1 MNWNFLKSKAFW
13 GKQQME
19 ENKML
24 TKKTTFEDIKNAL
37 WAGANTFRDNIDAS
51 NYKDYVLSM
60 LFVKYLSDTFEES
73 VENLKKDYEGIRLE
87 RQIANL
93 PFVLKE
99 EYTFDY
105 LLKNKY
111 AVDIGSKISEALT
124 GIESSNAILSGI
136 FRGIDFNSENN
147 LGKKEQKNPL
157 LRTLLEDFADLDLR
171 PSHIETKDNEVP
183 ADVVGDAY
191 EYMIGEFAT
200 MAGKKAGSFF
210 TPQQVSEIMAQIVS
224 PQEKDRVYD
233 PTCGSGS
240 LLIRAAKKGGLD
252 KVSIYG
258 QEVNNS
264 AISMARMNMFIHD
277 IKDAHIAWGD
287 TLANPQHLDSDGNLM
302 KFDCIVANMPFS
314 KDKWAEGFNPGGEVS
329 VDEDE
334 SNTKSTKKGK
344 KKEFK
349 MEPSLDRHH
358 RFDLGIPPASKGDWA
373 FLLHMIA
380 SMSGN
385 GRVAAVAPHGVL
397 FRGASEGR
405 IRQAVIEKNL
415 IDAVIGLPENLFYG
429 TSIPACIVV
438 FKKGRTTTD
447 VLFVDASKDFKKEKA
462 KNKLRDGSNGEPN
475 DIKKIVDTYKAFVNG
490 EETAEQEK
498 YSHVATLSEIQEN
511 EYNLNIPRYVDTFEE
526 EELIDL
532 ESVNKEIADIKTQI
546 ASLEKEME
554 QYMKELGL

>member
-1 MNWNFLKSKAFW
+1 MAI
-13 GKQQME
+13 
-19 ENKML
+19 
-24 TKKTTFEDIKNAL
+24 KKTTFEDIKNAL

-60 LFVKYLSDTFEES
+60 LFVKYLSDTFDES

-99 EYTFDY
+99 EYTFNY

-157 LRTLLEDFADLDLR
+157 LRTLLDDFADLDLR

-210 TPQQVSEIMAQIVS
+210 TPQQVSEVMAQIIA

-302 KFDCIVANMPFS
+302 KFECIVANMPFS

-334 SNTKSTKKGK
+334 TPVKANKKGK

-349 MEPSLDRHH
+349 MEPSLDRFH
-358 RFDLGIPPASKGDWA
+358 RFDMGIPPASKGDWA
-373 FLLHMIA
+373 FLLHMIH

-415 IDAVIGLPENLFYG
+415 IDAIIGLPENLFYG

-438 FKKGRTTTD
+438 FKRGRTTTD
-447 VLFVDASKDFKKEKA
+447 VLFIDASKEFKKEKA
-462 KNKLRDGSNGEPN
+462 KNKLRDGTNGEPN
-475 DIKKIVDTYKAFVNG
+475 DIKRIVDTYRAFVNG
-490 EETAEQEK
+490 ENAEQEK
-498 YSHVATLSEIQEN
+498 YSHVASLSEIEEN

-532 ESVNKEIADIKTQI
+532 ESVNKEIADIKGQI
-546 ASLEKEME
+546 AALEKEME
-554 QYMKELGL
+554 QCMKELGL

>member
-1 MNWNFLKSKAFW
+1 MAI
-13 GKQQME
+13 
-19 ENKML
+19 
-24 TKKTTFEDIKNAL
+24 KKTTFEDIKNAL

-60 LFVKYLSDTFEES
+60 LFVKYLSDTFDES

-99 EYTFDY
+99 EYTFNY

-157 LRTLLEDFADLDLR
+157 LRTLLDDFADLDLR

-210 TPQQVSEIMAQIVS
+210 TPQQVSEVMAQIVA

-302 KFDCIVANMPFS
+302 KFECIVANMPFS
-314 KDKWAEGFNPGGEVS
+314 KGKWAEGFNPGGEVS

-334 SNTKSTKKGK
+334 TPVKANKKGK

-349 MEPSLDRHH
+349 MEPSLDRFH
-358 RFDLGIPPASKGDWA
+358 RFDMGAPPASKGDWA
-373 FLLHMIA
+373 FLLHMIH

-415 IDAVIGLPENLFYG
+415 IDAIIGLPENLFYG

-438 FKKGRTTTD
+438 FKRGRTTTD
-447 VLFVDASKDFKKEKA
+447 VLFIDASKEFKKEKA
-462 KNKLRDGSNGEPN
+462 KNKLRDGTNGEPN
-475 DIKKIVDTYKAFVNG
+475 DIKRIVDTYRAFVNG
-490 EETAEQEK
+490 ENAEQEK
-498 YSHVATLSEIQEN
+498 YSHVASLSEIEEN

-532 ESVNKEIADIKTQI
+532 ESVNKEIADIKGQI
-546 ASLEKEME
+546 AALEKEME
-554 QYMKELGL
+554 QCMKELGL

>member
-1 MNWNFLKSKAFW
+1 
-13 GKQQME
+13 ME
-19 ENKML
+19 ESKMS

-73 VENLKKDYEGIRLE
+73 VENLKKEYEGLRLE
-87 RQIANL
+87 RQISNL

-99 EYTFDY
+99 EYTFNY
-105 LLKNKY
+105 LLKNKFS
-111 AVDIGSKISEALT
+111 VDIGSKISEALT
-124 GIESSNAILSGI
+124 GIESTNAILSGI
-136 FRGIDFNSENN
+136 FRGIDLNSEAN

-210 TPQQVSEIMAQIVS
+210 TPQQVSEVMAQIVS
-224 PQEKDRVYD
+224 PQEKDRIYD

-314 KDKWAEGFNPGGEVS
+314 KNKWAEGFNPGGEVS
-329 VDEDE
+329 IDEDE

-358 RFDLGIPPASKGDWA
+358 RFDLGVPPASKGDWA

-385 GRVAAVAPHGVL
+385 GRIAAVAPHGVL

-438 FKKGRTTTD
+438 FKKGRTTTN

-475 DIKKIVDTYKAFVNG
+475 DIKKIVDTYKAFINR

-498 YSHVATLSEIQEN
+498 YSHVATLNEIQEN

-532 ESVNKEIADIKTQI
+532 ESVNKEITDIKTQI
-546 ASLEKEME
+546 SSLEKEME
-554 QYMKELGL
+554 QCMKELGL

>member
-1 MNWNFLKSKAFW
+1 MS
-13 GKQQME
+13 
-19 ENKML
+19 

-73 VENLKKDYEGIRLE
+73 VENLKKEYEGLRLE
-87 RQIANL
+87 RQISNL

-99 EYTFDY
+99 EYTFNY
-105 LLKNKY
+105 LLKNKFS
-111 AVDIGSKISEALT
+111 VDIGSKISEALT
-124 GIESSNAILSGI
+124 GIESTNAILSGI
-136 FRGIDFNSENN
+136 FRGIDLNSEAN

-210 TPQQVSEIMAQIVS
+210 TPQQVSEVMAQIVS
-224 PQEKDRVYD
+224 PQEKDRIYD

-314 KDKWAEGFNPGGEVS
+314 KNKWAEGFNPGGEVS
-329 VDEDE
+329 IDEDE

-358 RFDLGIPPASKGDWA
+358 RFDLGVPPASKGDWA

-385 GRVAAVAPHGVL
+385 GRIAAVAPHGVL

-438 FKKGRTTTD
+438 FKKGRTTTN
-447 VLFVDASKDFKKEKA
+447 VLFVDASKDFKKEKV

-475 DIKKIVDTYKAFVNG
+475 DIKKIVDTYKAFINR

-498 YSHVATLSEIQEN
+498 YSHVATLNEIQEN

-532 ESVNKEIADIKTQI
+532 ESVNKEITDIKTQI
-546 ASLEKEME
+546 SSLEKEME
-554 QYMKELGL
+554 QCMKELGL

>member
-1 MNWNFLKSKAFW
+1 MAI
-13 GKQQME
+13 
-19 ENKML
+19 
-24 TKKTTFEDIKNAL
+24 KKTTFEDIKNAL

-60 LFVKYLSDTFEES
+60 LFVKYLSDTFDES

-99 EYTFDY
+99 EYTFNY

-157 LRTLLEDFADLDLR
+157 LRTLLDDFADLDLR

-210 TPQQVSEIMAQIVS
+210 TPQQVSEVMAQIVA

-302 KFDCIVANMPFS
+302 KFECIVANMPFS

-334 SNTKSTKKGK
+334 TPVKANKKGK

-349 MEPSLDRHH
+349 MEPSLDRFH
-358 RFDLGIPPASKGDWA
+358 RFDMGVPPASKGDWA
-373 FLLHMIA
+373 FLLHMIH

-415 IDAVIGLPENLFYG
+415 IDAIIGLPENLFYG

-438 FKKGRTTTD
+438 FKRGRTTTD
-447 VLFVDASKDFKKEKA
+447 VLFIDASKGFKKEKA
-462 KNKLRDGSNGEPN
+462 KNKLRDGTNGEPN
-475 DIKKIVDTYKAFVNG
+475 DIKRIVDTYRAFVNG
-490 EETAEQEK
+490 ENAEQEK
-498 YSHVATLSEIQEN
+498 YSHVASLSEIEEN

-532 ESVNKEIADIKTQI
+532 ESVNKEIADIKGQI
-546 ASLEKEME
+546 AALEKEME
-554 QYMKELGL
+554 QCMKELGL

>member
-1 MNWNFLKSKAFW
+1 MAI
-13 GKQQME
+13 
-19 ENKML
+19 
-24 TKKTTFEDIKNAL
+24 KKTTFEDIKNAL

-60 LFVKYLSDTFEES
+60 LFVKYLSDTFDES

-99 EYTFDY
+99 EYTFNY

-157 LRTLLEDFADLDLR
+157 LRTLLDDFADLDLR

-210 TPQQVSEIMAQIVS
+210 TPQQVSEVMAQIVA

-302 KFDCIVANMPFS
+302 KFECIVANMPFS

-334 SNTKSTKKGK
+334 TQSKTNKKGK

-349 MEPSLDRHH
+349 MEPSLDRFH
-358 RFDLGIPPASKGDWA
+358 RFDMGVPPASKGDWA
-373 FLLHMIA
+373 FLLHMIH

-397 FRGASEGR
+397 FRGASEGK

-438 FKKGRTTTD
+438 FKRGRTTTD
-447 VLFVDASKDFKKEKA
+447 VLFVDASKGFKKEKA
-462 KNKLRDGSNGEPN
+462 KNKLRDGTNGEPN
-475 DIKKIVDTYKAFVNG
+475 DIRKIVDTYKAFTNG
-490 EETAEQEK
+490 ENAEQDK
-498 YSHVATLSEIQEN
+498 YSHVASRSEIEEN

-526 EELIDL
+526 EKLIDL
-532 ESVNKEIADIKTQI
+532 ESVNKEIADIKGQI
-546 ASLEKEME
+546 AALEKEME
-554 QYMKELGL
+554 QCMKELGL

>member
-1 MNWNFLKSKAFW
+1 
-13 GKQQME
+13 ME
-19 ENKML
+19 TNEVL
-24 TKKTTFEDIKNAL
+24 SKKTTFEDIKNAL

-99 EYTFDY
+99 EYTFGY

-157 LRTLLEDFADLDLR
+157 LRTLLDDFADLDLR

-210 TPQQVSEIMAQIVS
+210 TPQQVSEVMAQIVN

-329 VDEDE
+329 VDEEE
-334 SNTKSTKKGK
+334 SNKSTKKGK

-349 MEPSLDRHH
+349 MESSLDRHH
-358 RFDLGIPPASKGDWA
+358 RFDLGVPPASKGDWA

-405 IRQAVIEKNL
+405 IRQSIIDKNL

-438 FKKGRTTTD
+438 FKRGRTTTD
-447 VLFVDASKDFKKEKA
+447 ILFIDASKDFKKEKA

-490 EETAEQEK
+490 ENAEQEK

-526 EELIDL
+526 EEIIDL
-532 ESVNKEIADIKTQI
+532 ESVNKEIADIKIQI
-546 ASLEKEME
+546 ALLEKEME
-554 QYMKELGL
+554 QCMKELGL

>member
-1 MNWNFLKSKAFW
+1 MAI
-13 GKQQME
+13 
-19 ENKML
+19 
-24 TKKTTFEDIKNAL
+24 KKTTFEDIKNAL

-60 LFVKYLSDTFEES
+60 LFVKYLSDTFDES

-99 EYTFDY
+99 EYTFNY

-157 LRTLLEDFADLDLR
+157 LRTLLDDFANLDLR

-210 TPQQVSEIMAQIVS
+210 TPQQVSEVMAQIVA

-302 KFDCIVANMPFS
+302 KFECIVANMPFS

-334 SNTKSTKKGK
+334 TPVKANKKGK

-349 MEPSLDRHH
+349 MEPSLDRFH
-358 RFDLGIPPASKGDWA
+358 RFDMGVPPASKGDWA
-373 FLLHMIA
+373 FLLHMIH

-415 IDAVIGLPENLFYG
+415 IDAIIGLPENLFYG

-438 FKKGRTTTD
+438 FKRGRTTTD
-447 VLFVDASKDFKKEKA
+447 VLFIDASKEFKKEKA
-462 KNKLRDGSNGEPN
+462 KNKLRDGTNGEPN
-475 DIKKIVDTYKAFVNG
+475 DIKRIVDTYRAFVNG
-490 EETAEQEK
+490 ENAEQEK
-498 YSHVATLSEIQEN
+498 YSHVASLSEIEEN

-532 ESVNKEIADIKTQI
+532 ESVNKEISDIKGQI
-546 ASLEKEME
+546 AALEREME
-554 QYMKELGL
+554 QCMKELGL

>member
-210 TPQQVSEIMAQIVS
+210 TPQQVSEIMAQIVA

-462 KNKLRDGSNGEPN
+462 KNKLRDGSNGEAN

-498 YSHVATLSEIQEN
+498 YSHVATFSEIQEN

-554 QYMKELGL
+554 QCMKELGL

>member
-1 MNWNFLKSKAFW
+1 MS
-13 GKQQME
+13 
-19 ENKML
+19 

-99 EYTFDY
+99 EYTFNY

-124 GIESSNAILSGI
+124 GIENSNAILSGI
-136 FRGIDFNSENN
+136 FRGIDFNSESN

-157 LRTLLEDFADLDLR
+157 LRTLLDDFADLDLR
-171 PSHIETKDNEVP
+171 SSHIETKDNEVP

-210 TPQQVSEIMAQIVS
+210 TPQQVSEVMAQIVA

-302 KFDCIVANMPFS
+302 KFECIVANMPFS

-334 SNTKSTKKGK
+334 TENKANKKGK

-349 MEPSLDRHH
+349 MEPSLDRFH
-358 RFDLGIPPASKGDWA
+358 RFDMGVPPASKGDWA
-373 FLLHMIA
+373 FLLHMIH

-447 VLFVDASKDFKKEKA
+447 VLFVDASKEFKKEKA

-490 EETAEQEK
+490 QNAEQDK
-498 YSHVATLSEIQEN
+498 YSHVASLGEIQEN
-511 EYNLNIPRYVDTFEE
+511 EYNLNIPRYVDTFEV

-532 ESVNKEIADIKTQI
+532 ESVNKEIVDIKGQI
-546 ASLEKEME
+546 AALEKEME
-554 QYMKELGL
+554 QCMKELGL

>member
-1 MNWNFLKSKAFW
+1 MAV
-13 GKQQME
+13 
-19 ENKML
+19 
-24 TKKTTFEDIKNAL
+24 KKTTFEDIKNAL

-60 LFVKYLSDTFEES
+60 LFVKYLSDTFDES

-99 EYTFDY
+99 EYTFNY

-157 LRTLLEDFADLDLR
+157 LRTLLDDFADLDLR

-210 TPQQVSEIMAQIVS
+210 TPQQVSEVMAQIVA

-302 KFDCIVANMPFS
+302 KFECIVANMPFS

-334 SNTKSTKKGK
+334 TPVKANKKGK

-349 MEPSLDRHH
+349 MEPSLDRFH
-358 RFDLGIPPASKGDWA
+358 RFDMGVPPASKGDWA
-373 FLLHMIA
+373 FLLHMIH

-415 IDAVIGLPENLFYG
+415 IDAIIGLPENLFYG

-438 FKKGRTTTD
+438 FKRGRTTTD
-447 VLFVDASKDFKKEKA
+447 VLFIDASKEFKKEKA
-462 KNKLRDGSNGEPN
+462 KNKLRDGTNGEPN
-475 DIKKIVDTYKAFVNG
+475 DIKKIVDTYRAFVNG
-490 EETAEQEK
+490 ENAEQEK
-498 YSHVATLSEIQEN
+498 YSHVASLSEIEEN

-526 EELIDL
+526 EKLIDL
-532 ESVNKEIADIKTQI
+532 ESVNKEIADIKGQI
-546 ASLEKEME
+546 AALEKEME
-554 QYMKELGL
+554 QCMKELGL

>member
-1 MNWNFLKSKAFW
+1 MAI
-13 GKQQME
+13 
-19 ENKML
+19 
-24 TKKTTFEDIKNAL
+24 KKTTFEDIKNAL

-60 LFVKYLSDTFEES
+60 LFVKYLSDTFDES

-99 EYTFDY
+99 EYTFNY

-157 LRTLLEDFADLDLR
+157 LRTLLDDFADLDLR

-210 TPQQVSEIMAQIVS
+210 TPQQVSEVMAQIVA

-302 KFDCIVANMPFS
+302 KFECIVANMPFS
-314 KDKWAEGFNPGGEVS
+314 KGKWAEGFNPGGEVS

-334 SNTKSTKKGK
+334 TPVKANKKGK

-349 MEPSLDRHH
+349 MEPSLDRFH
-358 RFDLGIPPASKGDWA
+358 RFDMGVPPASKGDWA
-373 FLLHMIA
+373 FLLHMIH

-415 IDAVIGLPENLFYG
+415 IDAIIGLPENLFYG

-438 FKKGRTTTD
+438 FKRGRTTTD
-447 VLFVDASKDFKKEKA
+447 VLFIDASKGFKKEKA
-462 KNKLRDGSNGEPN
+462 KNKLRDGTNGEPN
-475 DIKKIVDTYKAFVNG
+475 DIKKIVDTYRAFVNG
-490 EETAEQEK
+490 ENAEQEK
-498 YSHVATLSEIQEN
+498 YSHVASLSEIEEN

-532 ESVNKEIADIKTQI
+532 ESVNKEIADIKGQI
-546 ASLEKEME
+546 AALEKEME
-554 QYMKELGL
+554 QCMKELGL

>member
-1 MNWNFLKSKAFW
+1 MA
-13 GKQQME
+13 
-19 ENKML
+19 
-24 TKKTTFEDIKNAL
+24 KTTFDDIKNAL

-60 LFVKYLSDTFEES
+60 FFVKYLSDTFDES
-73 VENLKKDYEGIRLE
+73 VKELEKEYSGIRLE

-93 PFVLKE
+93 PFYLQK

-105 LLKNKY
+105 LLENQF
-111 AVDIGSKISEALT
+111 APDLGTKISEALT
-124 GIESSNAILSGI
+124 GIESSNAILNGI
-136 FRGIDFNSENN
+136 FRGIDFNSESN
-147 LGKKEQKNPL
+147 LGKKEQKNPILRNL
-157 LRTLLEDFADLDLR
+157 LNDFADLDLH
-171 PSHIETKDNEVP
+171 PSNIEVKDDKVP
-183 ADVVGDAY
+183 ADIVGDAY

-210 TPQQVSEIMAQIVS
+210 TPQQVSEIMAQIVC
-224 PQEKDRVYD
+224 PVENDRVYD

-240 LLIRAAKKGGLD
+240 LLIRAARKGGFD
-252 KVSIYG
+252 KVQMYG
-258 QEVNNS
+258 QEVNSS

-277 IKDAHIAWGD
+277 IQDAKIAWGD

-329 VDEDE
+329 EDEDDE
-334 SNTKSTKKGK
+334 TKKAKKAKKSK

-349 MEPSLDRHH
+349 MEAGLDRWH
-358 RFDLGIPPASKGDWA
+358 RFDMGVPPASKGDWA

-405 IRQAVIEKNL
+405 IRQTVIDKNL
-415 IDAVIGLPENLFYG
+415 IDAVIGLPDNLFYG
-429 TSIPACIVV
+429 TSIPACIIV
-438 FKKGRTTTD
+438 FRRGRSDTN
-447 VLFVDASKDFKKEKA
+447 VLFIDASKQFKKEKA
-462 KNKLRDGSNGEPN
+462 KNVLRDEDVAKIVETYLKYRNGEN
-475 DIKKIVDTYKAFVNG
+475 
-490 EETAEQEK
+490 AEIEK
-498 YSHVATLSEIQEN
+498 YSHVASLEEIKKN

-526 EELIDL
+526 EEIIDIDA
-532 ESVNKEIADIKTQI
+532 VNAEIADLKAQI
-546 ASLEKEME
+546 AAVEAEMDN
-554 QYMKELGL
+554 YLKELGLK

>member
-1 MNWNFLKSKAFW
+1 MAI
-13 GKQQME
+13 
-19 ENKML
+19 
-24 TKKTTFEDIKNAL
+24 KKTTFEDIKNAL

-60 LFVKYLSDTFEES
+60 LFVKYLSDTFDES

-99 EYTFDY
+99 EYTFNY

-157 LRTLLEDFADLDLR
+157 LRTLLDDFADLDLR

-210 TPQQVSEIMAQIVS
+210 TPQQVSEVMAQIVA

-277 IKDAHIAWGD
+277 IKDAHSAWGD
-287 TLANPQHLDSDGNLM
+287 TLANHQHLDSDGNLM
-302 KFDCIVANMPFS
+302 KFECIVANMPFS

-334 SNTKSTKKGK
+334 TPVKANKKGK

-349 MEPSLDRHH
+349 MEPSLDRFH
-358 RFDLGIPPASKGDWA
+358 RFDMGVPPASKGDWA
-373 FLLHMIA
+373 FLLHMIH

-415 IDAVIGLPENLFYG
+415 IDAIIGLPENLFYG

-438 FKKGRTTTD
+438 FKRGRTTTD
-447 VLFVDASKDFKKEKA
+447 VLFIDASKEFKKEKA
-462 KNKLRDGSNGEPN
+462 KNKLRDGTNGEPN
-475 DIKKIVDTYKAFVNG
+475 DIKRIVDTYRAFVNG
-490 EETAEQEK
+490 ENAEQEK
-498 YSHVATLSEIQEN
+498 YSHVASLSEIEEN

-526 EELIDL
+526 EKLIDL
-532 ESVNKEIADIKTQI
+532 ESVNKEIADIKGQI
-546 ASLEKEME
+546 AALEKEME
-554 QYMKELGL
+554 QCMKELGL

>member
-1 MNWNFLKSKAFW
+1 
-13 GKQQME
+13 ME
-19 ENKML
+19 ESKIS

-73 VENLKKDYEGIRLE
+73 VENLKKEYEGLRLE
-87 RQIANL
+87 RQISNL

-99 EYTFDY
+99 EYTFNY
-105 LLKNKY
+105 LLKNKFS
-111 AVDIGSKISEALT
+111 VDIGSKISEALT
-124 GIESSNAILSGI
+124 GIESTNAILSGI
-136 FRGIDFNSENN
+136 FRGIDLNSEAN

-210 TPQQVSEIMAQIVS
+210 TPQQVSEVMAQIVS
-224 PQEKDRVYD
+224 PQEKDRIYD

-314 KDKWAEGFNPGGEVS
+314 KNKWAEGFNPGGEVS
-329 VDEDE
+329 IDEDE

-358 RFDLGIPPASKGDWA
+358 RFDLGVPPASKGDWA

-385 GRVAAVAPHGVL
+385 GRIAAVAPHGVL

-438 FKKGRTTTD
+438 FKKGRTTTN

-475 DIKKIVDTYKAFVNG
+475 DIKKIVDTYKAFINR

-498 YSHVATLSEIQEN
+498 YSHVATLNEIQEN

-532 ESVNKEIADIKTQI
+532 ESVNKEITDIKTQI
-546 ASLEKEME
+546 SSLEKEME
-554 QYMKELGL
+554 QCMKELGL

>member
-1 MNWNFLKSKAFW
+1 MAI
-13 GKQQME
+13 
-19 ENKML
+19 
-24 TKKTTFEDIKNAL
+24 KKTTFEDIKNAL

-60 LFVKYLSDTFEES
+60 LFVKYLSDTFDES

-99 EYTFDY
+99 EYTFNY

-157 LRTLLEDFADLDLR
+157 LRTLLDDFADLDLR

-210 TPQQVSEIMAQIVS
+210 TPQQVSEVMAQIVA

-302 KFDCIVANMPFS
+302 KFECIVANMPFS

-334 SNTKSTKKGK
+334 TPAKANKKGK

-349 MEPSLDRHH
+349 MEPSLDRFH
-358 RFDLGIPPASKGDWA
+358 RFDMGVPPASKGDWA
-373 FLLHMIA
+373 FLLHMIH

-415 IDAVIGLPENLFYG
+415 IDAIIGLPENLFYG

-438 FKKGRTTTD
+438 FKRGRTTTD
-447 VLFVDASKDFKKEKA
+447 VLFIDASKEFKKEKA
-462 KNKLRDGSNGEPN
+462 KNKLRDGTNGEPN
-475 DIKKIVDTYKAFVNG
+475 DIKRIVDTYRAFVNG
-490 EETAEQEK
+490 ENAEQEK
-498 YSHVATLSEIQEN
+498 YSHVASLSEIEEN

-532 ESVNKEIADIKTQI
+532 ESVNKEIADIKGQI
-546 ASLEKEME
+546 AALEKEME
-554 QYMKELGL
+554 QCMKELGL

>member
-1 MNWNFLKSKAFW
+1 MRL
-13 GKQQME
+13 
-19 ENKML
+19 
-24 TKKTTFEDIKNAL
+24 TTFDDIKNAL
-37 WAGANTFRDNIDAS
+37 WAGANTFRDNIDAA

-60 LFVKYLSDTFEES
+60 LFVKYLSDTFAES
-73 VENLKKDYEGIRLE
+73 VENLEKEYEGIRLE
-87 RQIANL
+87 RQIDNL
-93 PFVLKE
+93 PFILKA
-99 EYTFDY
+99 EYTFQY
-105 LLKNKY
+105 LIDNKY
-111 AVDIGSKISEALT
+111 SVDLGTKISEALT
-124 GIESSNAILSGI
+124 GIESSNAILGGI

-147 LGKKEQKNPL
+147 LGKKEQKNPILRNL
-157 LRTLLEDFADLDLR
+157 LDDFADLDLR
-171 PSHIETKDNEVP
+171 PSQIATKENEVP

-224 PQEKDRVYD
+224 PQQSDRVYD

-240 LLIRAAKKGGLD
+240 LLIRAARKGGLN
-252 KVSIYG
+252 KVSMYG

-287 TLANPQHLDSDGNLM
+287 TLASPQHLDSDGNLM

-314 KDKWAEGFNPGGEVS
+314 KDKWAQGFNPGGEVS
-329 VDEDE
+329 IDDEE
-334 SNTKSTKKGK
+334 ETTKGK
-344 KKEFK
+344 KTKKKDFK
-349 MEPSLDRHH
+349 MEPALDRHH
-358 RFDLGIPPASKGDWA
+358 RFDVGVPPSSKGDWA
-373 FLLHMIA
+373 FLLHMIN

-405 IRQAVIEKNL
+405 IRQAVIDKNL

-438 FKKGRTTTD
+438 FKKGRKTSD
-447 VLFVDASKDFKKEKA
+447 ILFIDASKECIKEKA
-462 KNKLRDGSNGEPN
+462 KNKLRDD
-475 DIKKIVDTYKAFVNG
+475 DIETIINTYKAFVGG
-490 EETAEQEK
+490 ENAEIEK
-498 YSHVATLSEIQEN
+498 FSHVATLDEIKEN

-526 EELIDL
+526 EEIIDI
-532 ESVNKEIADIKTQI
+532 EAVSKEIEDIKLQI
-546 ASLEKEME
+546 INVEKEMAK
-554 QYMKELGL
+554 YMKELGL